1 MLKLLAHGL
10 IRGVSCIV
18 LPTLCCGLLLA
29 ACDKSEGSP
38 PTDGAPSAT
47 SSASAVPAR
56 PVVVAPLA
64 GERVDIP
71 AGSFNAGSRPGEP
84 GRDPELEAR
93 SYQLELGAFSID
105 RLPYPNDPEKQ
116 PLTGVSRDEAQKLC
130 AKEGARLCTEL
141 EWERACKGPESNRFA
156 TGNTWDPA
164 CADEPRKCASAL
176 NVLGL
181 GASLKEWTASDKN
194 PESEGDRDAILRGAF
209 RKEKD
214 TFHRCAT
221 RRTAEASTQ
230 SEEIGFRCCK
240 GAPNAAVV
248 PEPKAGDPFKK
259 RELKGD
265 ELTKLLLADERTKAL
280 AKDLIF
286 FSEPEAAHTVVS
298 RGPGDRKGFGFTVA
312 ALEWNP
318 VAGANY
324 LVVSA
329 RSGKDTSF
337 VLAYRLIDDKQYELA
352 SSFIMYGEP
361 GPVALAYSDSIR
373 VRLHFS
379 SCWGCPGETGKI
391 LFRNPDEVVILQP

>member
-1 MLKLLAHGL
+1 MSKLLA
-10 IRGVSCIV
+10 RGVLS
-18 LPTLCCGLLLA
+18 GLLSALLLV
-29 ACDKSEGSP
+29 ACNDSKSEAPEATPSS
-38 PTDGAPSAT
+38 APSG
-47 SSASAVPAR
+47 SSEPPPR
-56 PVVVAPLA
+56 PEVVAPLA

-71 AGSFNAGSRPGEP
+71 AGSFTAGSRPGET
-84 GRDPELEAR
+84 GREPELEPRA
-93 SYQLELGAFSID
+93 YQLELGAFSMD
-105 RLPYPNDPEKQ
+105 RLPYPNDPAKP

-130 AKEGARLCTEL
+130 AKDGARLCTEL
-141 EWERACKGPESNRFA
+141 EWERACKGPQSTRFA
-156 TGNTWDPA
+156 TGETWDPA

-176 NVLGL
+176 GVLGL
-181 GASLKEWTASDKN
+181 GASLKEWTASDRN
-194 PESEGDRDAILRGAF
+194 PEAEGARDAILRGAF
-209 RKEKD
+209 RKEPE
-214 TFHRCAT
+214 TMHRCAT
-221 RRTAEASTQ
+221 RRTADPETQ
-230 SEEIGFRCCK
+230 SEELGFRCCK

-265 ELTKLLLADERTKAL
+265 ELTKLLLADDRTKDL

-312 ALEWNP
+312 ALDWNP
-318 VAGANY
+318 VAGASY

-329 RSGKDTSF
+329 RSGKKTSF
-337 VLAYRLIDDKQYELA
+337 VLAYRVIDDNQLELA
-352 SSFIMYGEP
+352 SSFVMYDEP